1 MIIQKVQKILI
12 QKVKIVTRTRT
23 RTRLKIILRI
33 MIILALT
40 GRTIVT
46 VLFR

>member
-23 RTRLKIILRI
+23 RPKIILRI